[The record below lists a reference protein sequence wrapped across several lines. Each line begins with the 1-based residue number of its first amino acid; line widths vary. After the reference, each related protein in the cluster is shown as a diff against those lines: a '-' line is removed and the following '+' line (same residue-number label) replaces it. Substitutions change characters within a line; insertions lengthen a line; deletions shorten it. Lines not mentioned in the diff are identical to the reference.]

1 VPPTNDVA
9 GPGDHADPGSRGAS
23 AGLLDTSPP
32 PMTCAI
38 GQLYIDVDI
47 NRGPV
52 LAPTPWRRDWCL
64 AVQSVKLLT

>member
-1 VPPTNDVA
+1 
-9 GPGDHADPGSRGAS
+9 
-23 AGLLDTSPP
+23 
-32 PMTCAI
+32 MTCAI

-52 LAPTPWRRDWCL
+52 LAPAPWRRDWCL